1 MRKTTERFDFI
12 GKENQTYFLS
22 TVPFRFEGLEDIFD
36 GVWNFPKTERYNI
49 MWIGVPKSWKNVFS
63 VHTVALPS
71 KVKYG

>member
-12 GKENQTYFLS
+12 AKENQTYLLS

-49 MWIGVPKSWKNVFS
+49 M
-63 VHTVALPS
+63 
-71 KVKYG
+71 